1 MAVKI
6 RLSRMGKK
14 KQPIYKIVAADVRAP
29 RDGKFIEALGI
40 YNPIKSPAIIELKE
54 ERINYWLDNGAQPTD
69 TVNSILRNQGIL
81 YKRELVKKGMSPE
94 AINEEI
100 AKWREAKQAKLAAPK
115 KKKNKK
121 SVNGGEQQ

>member
-14 KQPIYKIVAADVRAP
+14 KQSIYKVVAADVRAP

-121 SVNGGEQQ
+121 SANGGEQQ

>member
-14 KQPIYKIVAADVRAP
+14 KQPIYKVVAADARAP

-40 YNPIKSPAIIELKE
+40 YNPIKNPAIIELKE
-54 ERINYWLDNGAQPTD
+54 ERIHYWLDNGAQPTD

-81 YKRELVKKGMSPE
+81 YRRELQKKGLSPE

-100 AKWREAKQAKLAAPK
+100 AKWREAKLAKLQAPK

-121 SVNGGEQQ
+121 AANSGEQQ